1 MQRHLSSRVLQPSH
15 PEMGCTHPGLE
26 RAERV
31 LECKASDAH
40 QVGIALHPIIHLVDQ
55 MFVLPAGDAALLA
68 GRTARL
74 ERAILT
80 IILPVTPMHQ
90 ASLFAGIAVGQL
102 PSGRAGVAINLGVVD
117 KSAFTCMPFLRLPE
131 VSGLGTVAVMPSFSQ
146 ASISTPLK

>member
-1 MQRHLSSRVLQPSH
+1 MLDGAP
-15 PEMGCTHPGLE
+15 P
-26 RAERV
+26 
-31 LECKASDAH
+31 DAH
-40 QVGIALHPIIHLVDQ
+40 QVWVALHPIIHLIDK

-117 KSAFTCMPFLRLPE
+117 K
-131 VSGLGTVAVMPSFSQ
+131 VGLHVHALLAVAGGVRSRHCGGD
-146 ASISTPLK
+146 AILLTGEDLHPLK